1 MKKNFNVFLVFFLF
15 SIFFTPLF
23 ISLAQISATGG
34 AKPSDYIFYLVNG
47 ALFIIGAIL
56 FASLIY
62 AGLIFI
68 LSKGDPAKVKEA
80 KDRIFSAF
88 LGAIILFFGYIILFT
103 INPDLLVLKIPLIE
117 KITREFKGFVLE
129 PPKNENASLIVREI
143 LLGKSLDGEGGIT
156 EENYFNELKS
166 KLLET
171 KEGSKDKS
179 FKQFLTQKEKVAE
192 KDIDRISDLNKYLKS
207 LTDECQCANA
217 NTYCARANDGGMP
230 VGCGGDPCKKETR
243 ELINKILEK
252 NKEKIETLKNYKNI
266 ILEERKK
273 LVERMNNFGEVENEM
288 LACISEKGGFFS
300 LNRWL
305 SLVNDYEELK
315 RKATTLTGKTE
326 SKGDFLSFYCPVGG
340 SDQEL
345 FSDLK
350 TDLTDKTE
358 LNDNFDQEDEFA
370 SREEE
375 VSLEYSG
382 SGVKSCPFEIPV
394 GETQDKLKD
403 SVILITIKMERLSIL
418 IDEMIERIRDMINLV
433 SQCNVSKCEAQC
445 TCLPNPCYQLC
456 GVIACG
462 AIPCEPRCLQVS
474 GQCFG
479 DACPRKELDEKTRQ
493 IKETED
499 EIFLTLNEIDNT
511 FSTINYLKSKENPY
525 NLNNLRNSISLCD
538 SSVKEDN
545 STVLLNCSQAR
556 GKYNSDGIEI
566 GNCNPRNLFCCLSD
580 NVEMKSLSGAK
591 KSTII
596 THGFEKYQSLELDD
610 QNCPKGWVCDDNVK
624 KYKQYNDA
632 SEPLKKLLSCMRDN
646 LDKRKQELNLKESLG
661 RIVNITD
668 SALYEGKCEWGTGK
682 LEGGYCNFYHSVKD
696 GKVLISSHY
705 GGNYC
710 YWEKKSYAVDI
721 GVSSSFEKKYAQ
733 EIIKAVRD
741 CDNFAYIDYFG
752 YGPHYD
758 TIHISVGAENKCGS
772 Y

>member
-1 MKKNFNVFLVFFLF
+1 
-15 SIFFTPLF
+15 
-23 ISLAQISATGG
+23 
-34 AKPSDYIFYLVNG
+34 
-47 ALFIIGAIL
+47 
-56 FASLIY
+56 
-62 AGLIFI
+62 
-68 LSKGDPAKVKEA
+68 
-80 KDRIFSAF
+80 
-88 LGAIILFFGYIILFT
+88 
-103 INPDLLVLKIPLIE
+103 
-117 KITREFKGFVLE
+117 
-129 PPKNENASLIVREI
+129 
-143 LLGKSLDGEGGIT
+143 
-156 EENYFNELKS
+156 
-166 KLLET
+166 
-171 KEGSKDKS
+171 
-179 FKQFLTQKEKVAE
+179 
-192 KDIDRISDLNKYLKS
+192 
-207 LTDECQCANA
+207 
-217 NTYCARANDGGMP
+217 
-230 VGCGGDPCKKETR
+230 
-243 ELINKILEK
+243 
-252 NKEKIETLKNYKNI
+252 
-266 ILEERKK
+266 
-273 LVERMNNFGEVENEM
+273 
-288 LACISEKGGFFS
+288 
-300 LNRWL
+300 
-305 SLVNDYEELK
+305 
-315 RKATTLTGKTE
+315 
-326 SKGDFLSFYCPVGG
+326 LSFYCPIGG

-345 FSDLK
+345 FSDVK
-350 TDLTDKTE
+350 TDLTEETE
-358 LNDNFDQEDEFA
+358 LSDNFDQEDEFA

-418 IDEMIERIRDMINLV
+418 IDEMVERIRDMINLV

-445 TCLPNPCYQLC
+445 NCIPNPCYQLC
-456 GVIACG
+456 GTIVCDVL
-462 AIPCEPRCLQVS
+462 PCQPRCLQVA
-474 GQCFG
+474 GQCYG
-479 DACPRKELDEKTRQ
+479 EPCPRKELDEKSKQ

-499 EIFLTLNEIDNT
+499 EIFLTLSEIENIFADVD
-511 FSTINYLKSKENPY
+511 YLKSEKNQY
-525 NLNNLRNSISLCD
+525 NLKNLRQAISLCD
-538 SSVKEDN
+538 SSTGEDN

-566 GNCNPRNLFCCLSD
+566 GRCNPRNLFCCLSD

-591 KSTII
+591 KSAII
-596 THGFEKYQSLELDD
+596 THGFEKYQPLELDD

-632 SEPLKKLLSCMRDN
+632 SEPLKKLLSCMRDS

-668 SALYEGKCEWGTGK
+668 PALYEGKCEWGTGK

-733 EIIKAVRD
+733 EITKAVRD
-741 CDNFAYIDYFG
+741 CDSFAYIDYFG